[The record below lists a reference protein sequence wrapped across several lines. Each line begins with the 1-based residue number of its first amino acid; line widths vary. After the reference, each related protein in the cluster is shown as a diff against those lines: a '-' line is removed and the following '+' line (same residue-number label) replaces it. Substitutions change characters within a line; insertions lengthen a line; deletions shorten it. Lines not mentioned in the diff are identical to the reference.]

1 MCFIKII
8 SIISYN
14 LYKKDDKIFQTI
26 CSFENLIYLCNQNKD
41 NYAKYLYNSTEC
53 RASFGQKSK
62 VRMVRCINK
71 YVL

>member
-1 MCFIKII
+1 MRFIKII

-26 CSFENLIYLCNQNKD
+26 CSFENLIYLCNQNKN
-41 NYAKYLYNSTEC
+41 NYAKSLYNSRE
-53 RASFGQKSK
+53 RRNSFGQKSK